1 MMNYIIILLIV
12 LLLLSFFVW
21 STIYITKHYL
31 EPKNKLEEMKIK
43 NDKYNLFSTLSIE
56 AINQY
61 LDDYFEGYIQKYI
74 SMRFMVRKI
83 TYIKEEACETMVRD
97 ITKVI
102 AFEISE
108 LYIFYIKMVYNI
120 STDEDLL
127 KFINSKVKIV
137 AVEQVSAY
145 NSSTLS

>member
-1 MMNYIIILLIV
+1 MMNYIMILIIVILI
-12 LLLLSFFVW
+12 LSFFVW

-61 LDDYFEGYIQKYI
+61 LDEYFERYIQNYI
-74 SMRFMVRKI
+74 SMKFLVRKI
-83 TYIKEEACETMVRD
+83 TYIKEEDCETMVRD

-102 AFEISE
+102 ALEISE
-108 LYIFYIKMVYNI
+108 LYIFYIKMIYHLW
-120 STDEDLL
+120 D
-127 KFINSKVKIV
+127 
-137 AVEQVSAY
+137 Y
-145 NSSTLS
+145 C

>member
-1 MMNYIIILLIV
+1 MMNYIMILVVVV
-12 LLLLSFFVW
+12 LVLSFFVW
-21 STIYITKHYL
+21 TTIYITKHYL

-61 LDDYFEGYIQKYI
+61 LDNYFERHIQQYI
-74 SMRFMVRKI
+74 SMKFLVRKI
-83 TYIKEEACETMVRD
+83 TYIKEEDCEIMVRD
-97 ITKVI
+97 ITKAI
-102 AFEISE
+102 ALEISE
-108 LYIFYIKMVYNI
+108 LYIFYIKMIYNI

-127 KFINSKVKIV
+127 KFINLKVKIV

>member
-12 LLLLSFFVW
+12 VLVLSFFIW

-61 LDDYFEGYIQKYI
+61 LDDYFERHIQQYI
-74 SMRFMVRKI
+74 SMKFLARKI
-83 TYIKEEACETMVRD
+83 TYIKEEDCETMVRD
-97 ITKVI
+97 ITKVV
-102 AFEISE
+102 ALEISE
-108 LYIFYIKMVYNI
+108 LYIFYIKMIYNI

-137 AVEQVSAY
+137 AIEQVSAY